1 MNKVSIAILL
11 SFVLLLNVAVL
22 LGADAGTGKDLYTKK
37 CKVCHGADGTPTAAL
52 VKANPGMMAFSS
64 EKFQAMKDP
73 EVKAKITGSPKHKVL
88 AKSLTAADIDKLTAF
103 LRTLK
108 K

>member
-22 LGADAGTGKDLYTKK
+22 FGADAEAGKVLYTKK

-52 VKANPGMMAFSS
+52 VKANPSMMAFSS
-64 EKFQAMKDP
+64 AKFQAMKDA
-73 EVKAKITGSPKHKVL
+73 EIKVKITGLPKHKVVS
-88 AKSLTAADIDKLTAF
+88 KGLTAAEIADGIAF

>member
-11 SFVLLLNVAVL
+11 AFVLLLNVAVL
-22 LGADAGTGKDLYTKK
+22 LGADAEAGKVLYTKK
-37 CKVCHGADGTPTAAL
+37 CKVCHGADGTPPPAL
-52 VKANPGMMAFSS
+52 LKANPAMMAFSS
-64 EKFQAMKDP
+64 EKFQAMKDADI
-73 EVKAKITGSPKHKVL
+73 KGKIAGSPKHKTL
-88 AKSLTAADIDKLTAF
+88 AKSLTDADTDNLTAF

>member
-1 MNKVSIAILL
+1 MKKVSIAILL

-22 LGADAGTGKDLYTKK
+22 FGADAEAGKVLYTRK
-37 CKVCHGADGTPTAAL
+37 CKVCHGVDGTPPAAL

-64 EKFQAMKDP
+64 AKFQAMKDP
-73 EVKAKITGSPKHKVL
+73 EIKAKITGSPKHKVL
-88 AKSLTAADIDKLTAF
+88 AKSLTDADIDSLIPF

>member
-11 SFVLLLNVAVL
+11 TFVLLLNVAVL
-22 LGADAGTGKDLYTKK
+22 LGADAETGKVLYTKK
-37 CKVCHGADGTPTAAL
+37 CKVCHGVDGTPPAAL
-52 VKANPGMMAFSS
+52 LKANPGMMAFGS
-64 EKFQAMKDP
+64 EKFQSMKDSDI
-73 EVKAKITGSPKHKVL
+73 KAKITGSPKHKTL
-88 AKSLTAADIDKLTAF
+88 AKSLTEADIDNLIAF

>member
-11 SFVLLLNVAVL
+11 TFVLLLNVAVL
-22 LGADAGTGKDLYTKK
+22 FGADAEAGKVLYTKK
-37 CKVCHGADGTPTAAL
+37 CKVCHGADGTPSAAL

-64 EKFQAMKDP
+64 AKFQSLKDP
-73 EVKAKITGSPKHKVL
+73 EIKVKITGLPKHKAM
-88 AKSLTAADIDKLTAF
+88 AKGLTDEEIANAIAF